1 LRQYF
6 PDTTL
11 EEFMNNKALRQ
22 HVLEELEFEPSIDP
36 AAIGVVVENGVVTL
50 SGHVPSYWQK
60 TAAEAAVWRVKGV
73 KAIAQEIQVRFQ
85 QDKKHAD
92 DQIAERAVKLLDWD
106 ILVPKNAIRVKVQQG
121 HVTLE
126 GEVAWQFE
134 RRAVEEN
141 VRKLSGVV
149 GVFNNIVIKPEM
161 EAIDVRKSIENALKR
176 YAELQSQRIRIDVRE
191 NGVVVLD
198 GEVDSWEELQAVER
212 AAWSVP
218 GVRTV
223 ETQLTIV

>member
-1 LRQYF
+1 MSNR
-6 PDTTL
+6 T
-11 EEFMNNKALRQ
+11 LRQ
-22 HVLEELEFEPSIDP
+22 HILDELDFEPSIDS
-36 AAIGVVVENGVVTL
+36 AAIGVAVENGVVTL

-73 KAIAQEIQVRFQ
+73 KAIAQEIQVRAP
-85 QDKKHAD
+85 QDKKQAD
-92 DQIAERAVKLLDWD
+92 DQIAERALKLLDWD
-106 ILVPKNAIRVKVQQG
+106 ILVPKNAIRVKVQNG
-121 HVTLE
+121 YVSLE
-126 GEVAWQFE
+126 GEVGWQFE

-149 GVFNNIVIKPEM
+149 GVFNNIVIKPET
-161 EAIDVRKSIENALKR
+161 EATDVRKSIESALQR

-191 NGVVVLD
+191 NGVVILE
-198 GEVDSWEELQAVER
+198 GEVDSWEEAQAIER

-223 ETQLTIV
+223 EARMKIA